1 MMAFTPLEAGYC
13 IVVLV
18 ASYALRGSTGFGGFA
33 AMPLLALVVPMKV
46 LVPVWTLLT
55 FTSSAT
61 LFGKD
66 RRHVS
71 LAHILRILPSC
82 ALGIALGLY
91 LFKVLD
97 AALLARG
104 LGVLVSGYGLY
115 ALWQTRGQIQGQG
128 AERQPPRGIATAAS
142 FLAGAVGTIFGTMSS
157 LFFAVYMDALRVTKE
172 QFRGTLAALMMT
184 LAVIRGLGY
193 FAVGEFGRESLL
205 LFAAALPFMLLGIF
219 LGDRIHTGM
228 SEKTF
233 RRVVCTILI
242 LSGIPLMIK

>member
-13 IVVLV
+13 MVVLV

-55 FTSSAT
+55 ISSSAT

-71 LAHILRILPSC
+71 LPMILRILPSC
-82 ALGIALGLY
+82 VLGIALGLY
-91 LFKVLD
+91 LFKTLD
-97 AALLARG
+97 AAWLTRG
-104 LGVLVSGYGLY
+104 LGALVSGYGLH
-115 ALWQTRGQIQGQG
+115 ALWQTRGGG
-128 AERQPPRGIATAAS
+128 VAKPPPRAVATVAS
-142 FLAGAVGTIFGTMSS
+142 FLAGAVGTIFGTMAS
-157 LFFAVYMDALRVTKE
+157 LFFAVYMDAMRVTKE

-184 LAVIRGLGY
+184 LAVIRGIGY
-193 FAVGEFGRESLL
+193 YAVGEFGRESLL

-219 LGDRIHTGM
+219 LGDRVHTGM
-228 SEKTF
+228 SDTVF
-233 RRVVCTILI
+233 RRVVCIVLI
-242 LSGIPLMIK
+242 FSGIPLMLK

>member
-1 MMAFTPLEAGYC
+1 MTGLSPLEAGYC
-13 IVVLV
+13 IIVLI

-33 AMPLLALVVPMKV
+33 AMPLLALVLPMKT

-55 FTSSAT
+55 ISSSAT

-66 RRHVS
+66 RKHVS
-71 LAHILRILPSC
+71 APMILRILPSC
-82 ALGIALGLY
+82 TLGIALGLW
-91 LFKVLD
+91 LFKTLD
-97 AALLARG
+97 AAWLARG
-104 LGVLVSGYGLY
+104 LGALVSGYGLY
-115 ALWQTRGQIQGQG
+115 ALWQTRASAAGKT
-128 AERQPPRGIATAAS
+128 PPRAIAPVAS
-142 FLAGAVGTIFGTMSS
+142 FLAGAVGTIFGTMAS

-193 FAVGEFGRESLL
+193 YAVGEFGRESLL

-228 SEKTF
+228 SEATF
-233 RRVVCTILI
+233 RRVVCVILI
-242 LSGIPLMIK
+242 LSGMPLMLK

>member
-1 MMAFTPLEAGYC
+1 MIALSAPEWGYC
-13 IVVLV
+13 AAVLV

-33 AMPLLALVVPMKV
+33 AMPLLALVIPMKV

-55 FTSSAT
+55 ISSSAT

-71 LAHILRILPSC
+71 LPMILRILPSC
-82 ALGIALGLY
+82 TLGILLGLW
-91 LFKVLD
+91 LFKTLD
-97 AALLARG
+97 AAWLSRG
-104 LGVLVSGYGLY
+104 LGALVSGYGLY
-115 ALWQTRGQIQGQG
+115 ALWQTRGGG
-128 AERQPPRGIATAAS
+128 PAKPPPRAIATAAS
-142 FLAGAVGTIFGTMSS
+142 FLAGAVGTIFGTMAS
-157 LFFAVYMDALRVTKE
+157 LFFAVYMDAIRVTKE

-193 FAVGEFGRESLL
+193 YAVGEFGRESLL
-205 LFAAALPFMLLGIF
+205 LFAAALPFMLVGIF

-233 RRVVCTILI
+233 RRVVCAILI
-242 LSGIPLMIK
+242 LSGLPLMIR

>member
-1 MMAFTPLEAGYC
+1 MIALTPLEAAYC

-33 AMPLLALVVPMKV
+33 AMPLLALVIPLKV

-55 FTSSAT
+55 ISSSAT

-66 RRHVS
+66 RKHVS
-71 LAHILRILPSC
+71 MALILRILPSC
-82 ALGIALGLY
+82 TLGIALGLY

-115 ALWQTRGQIQGQG
+115 ALWQMRGKGE
-128 AERQPPRGIATAAS
+128 ARKPPPGVATAAS
-142 FLAGAVGTIFGTMSS
+142 FLAGAVGTIFGTMASI
-157 LFFAVYMDALRVTKE
+157 FFAIYMDAIRVTKE

-184 LAVIRGLGY
+184 LAVVRGIGY

-228 SEKTF
+228 SEITF
-233 RRVVCTILI
+233 RRVVCAILI
-242 LSGIPLMIK
+242 LSGIPLMLK

>member
-1 MMAFTPLEAGYC
+1 MTAFTPLEAGYC

-55 FTSSAT
+55 LSSSAT

-66 RRHVS
+66 RHHVS
-71 LAHILRILPSC
+71 IPQILRILPSC
-82 ALGIALGLY
+82 ALGVALGLY

-97 AALLARG
+97 ASLLARG
-104 LGVLVSGYGLY
+104 LGVLVTGYGLF
-115 ALWQTRGQIQGQG
+115 ALWQTRGTGT
-128 AERQPPRGIATAAS
+128 AKPPPRGIATAAS
-142 FLAGAVGTIFGTMSS
+142 FLAGAVGTIFGTMAS

-184 LAVIRGLGY
+184 LAVFRGLGY

-228 SEKTF
+228 SEATF
-233 RRVVCTILI
+233 RRVVCAILI
-242 LSGIPLMIK
+242 VSGIPLMIK

>member
-1 MMAFTPLEAGYC
+1 MMALTPLEAGYC

-55 FTSSAT
+55 ISSSAT

-66 RRHVS
+66 RKHVS
-71 LAHILRILPSC
+71 LPMILRILPSC
-82 ALGIALGLY
+82 VLGIALGLY
-91 LFKVLD
+91 LFKTLD
-97 AALLARG
+97 AAWLTRG

-115 ALWQTRGQIQGQG
+115 ALWQTRGGG
-128 AERQPPRGIATAAS
+128 PAKPPPRAIATAAS
-142 FLAGAVGTIFGTMSS
+142 FLAGAVGTVFGTMASI
-157 LFFAVYMDALRVTKE
+157 FFAIYMDAIRVTKE

-184 LAVIRGLGY
+184 LAVIRGIGY

-205 LFAAALPFMLLGIF
+205 LFAAALPFMLIGIF

-228 SEKTF
+228 SEITF
-233 RRVVCTILI
+233 RRVVCAILI
-242 LSGIPLMIK
+242 LSGIPLMLK

>member
-1 MMAFTPLEAGYC
+1 MMSLTPLEAGYC
-13 IVVLV
+13 VLVLV

-55 FTSSAT
+55 ISSSAT

-71 LAHILRILPSC
+71 LRHILGILPAC
-82 ALGIALGLY
+82 VLGIALGLY
-91 LFKVLD
+91 LFKILD

-104 LGVLVSGYGLY
+104 LGALVTGYGFY
-115 ALWQTRGQIQGQG
+115 ALSQTRT
-128 AERQPPRGIATAAS
+128 AASAKPPPRGIATAAS
-142 FLAGAVGTIFGTMSS
+142 FLAGAVGTIFGTMAS
-157 LFFAVYMDALRVTKE
+157 LFFAVHLDAIRITKE
-172 QFRGTLAALMMT
+172 QFRGTLSAMMLT

-219 LGDRIHTGM
+219 LGDRIHTNM
-228 SEKTF
+228 SETVF
-233 RRVVCTILI
+233 RRVVCAILI
-242 LSGIPLMIK
+242 LSGLPLMLK

>member
-1 MMAFTPLEAGYC
+1 MIALTPPEAVYC
-13 IVVLV
+13 IMVLV

-33 AMPLLALVVPMKV
+33 AMPLLALVIPLKV

-55 FTSSAT
+55 ISSSAT

-71 LAHILRILPSC
+71 MALILRILPSC
-82 ALGIALGLY
+82 TLGIALGLY

-104 LGVLVSGYGLY
+104 LGALVTGYGLY
-115 ALWQTRGQIQGQG
+115 ALWQMRGTGT
-128 AERQPPRGIATAAS
+128 ERKSPPGVATAAG
-142 FLAGAVGTIFGTMSS
+142 FLAGAVGTVFGTMASI
-157 LFFAVYMDALRVTKE
+157 FFAIYMDAIRVTKE

-184 LAVIRGLGY
+184 LALVRGLGY

-205 LFAAALPFMLLGIF
+205 LFAAALPFLLLGIC
-219 LGDRIHTGM
+219 LGDRIHTSI
-228 SEKTF
+228 SETTF
-233 RRVVCTILI
+233 RRVVCAILI
-242 LSGIPLMIK
+242 LSGIPLMLK

>member
-1 MMAFTPLEAGYC
+1 MTALTPLEAGYC
-13 IVVLV
+13 MVVLV

-33 AMPLLALVVPMKV
+33 AMPLLALVIPLKV

-55 FTSSAT
+55 ISSSAT

-66 RRHVS
+66 RKHVS
-71 LAHILRILPSC
+71 MTLILRILPSC
-82 ALGIALGLY
+82 TLGIALGLY

-104 LGVLVSGYGLY
+104 LGVLVTGYGLF
-115 ALWQTRGQIQGQG
+115 ALWQMRGGS
-128 AERQPPRGIATAAS
+128 ERKPPRSVATAAS
-142 FLAGAVGTIFGTMSS
+142 FLAGAVGTIFGTMASI
-157 LFFAVYMDALRVTKE
+157 FFAIYMDAIRVTKD

-184 LAVIRGLGY
+184 LAVVRGIGY

-228 SEKTF
+228 SETTF
-233 RRVVCTILI
+233 RRVVCAILI
-242 LSGIPLMIK
+242 LSGIPLMLK